1 MGITSQSVEKRFN
14 TNVAMPYS
22 ISKILDINIG
32 LIHAYETEQRILKLL
47 TEYTHMP
54 KIYFAGETECLTV
67 NPCEY
72 DDQLEYFLKYQKA
85 DYDWYKQS

>member
-1 MGITSQSVEKRFN
+1 
-14 TNVAMPYS
+14 
-22 ISKILDINIG
+22 
-32 LIHAYETEQRILKLL
+32 
-47 TEYTHMP
+47 MP
-54 KIYFAGETECLTV
+54 KIYFAGEKECLTV

>member
-1 MGITSQSVEKRFN
+1 
-14 TNVAMPYS
+14 
-22 ISKILDINIG
+22 
-32 LIHAYETEQRILKLL
+32 
-47 TEYTHMP
+47 MP

-85 DYDWYKQS
+85 DYGWYKQS